1 MLDILE
7 VNLKNVELLF
17 QKKKMTYVKFSWICM
32 VSDIAKFRTEH
43 GFYKDN
49 FSPKGRIEIRHH
61 FFSWICMMLILQNL
75 EQDMDFTKVT
85 LVPRGLLKSDTTFVF
100 QYDPN

>member
-1 MLDILE
+1 MWIWKTL
-7 VNLKNVELLF
+7 NFFSK
-17 QKKKMTYVKFSWICM
+17 QMTYVKFTFICTM
-32 VSDIAKFRTEH
+32 SDIAKFRTEH
-43 GFYKDN
+43 GFHKDK
-49 FSPKGRIEIRHH
+49 FSPKGLIEIWHH
-61 FFSWICMMLILQNL
+61 FFFSWICMMLILQNL

>member
-1 MLDILE
+1 
-7 VNLKNVELLF
+7 
-17 QKKKMTYVKFSWICM
+17 
-32 VSDIAKFRTEH
+32 
-43 GFYKDN
+43 
-49 FSPKGRIEIRHH
+49 
-61 FFSWICMMLILQNL
+61 MMLILQNL